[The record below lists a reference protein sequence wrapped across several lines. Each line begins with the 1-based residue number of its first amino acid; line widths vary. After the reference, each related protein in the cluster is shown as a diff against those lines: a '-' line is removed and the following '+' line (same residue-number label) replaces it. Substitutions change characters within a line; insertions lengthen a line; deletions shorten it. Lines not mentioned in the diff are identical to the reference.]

1 MKISSLNMKRFCNE
15 NYFIVSVHVSL
26 SHRDPLIDNAEIF
39 TLAFSVA
46 IEKMNEELSFPF
58 SYNRATRKHQIK

>member
-15 NYFIVSVHVSL
+15 NYFIVSVHASL
-26 SHRDPLIDNAEIF
+26 FHHDPLIDNSEIF
-39 TLAFSVA
+39 TLAFSAA